1 MGLHQTAHYLKT
13 KGRAGDTELVHMT
26 KGEVKGLQALALAHG
41 GSLTINPD
49 TGLPEANFLKRAL
62 PTIAGVAVGA
72 MTMNPMLGSAV
83 AGGLTMATGGSLIQG
98 LMAGVGAYGGA
109 GMMSGLAE
117 AGATQMAAE
126 TASQAVQS
134 QAVSQGMGQAFQTAG
149 AEQLLAAPEGNLLLP
164 GGSAQNAVN
173 IGANIPETFAPITSG
188 APAMPTFS
196 SATQAAEAL
205 KSGAISAD
213 QYANFAQNYAQNVPA
228 ATGADTMTMANLQR
242 GFGMG
247 PQGFSPTNL
256 ATNVYDLVKKDP
268 TQAAMAAAPLLT
280 NMDTEE
286 RGAPGPSGGS
296 YASSISP
303 NFRAYV
309 PDQPNP
315 YYREQYPDYRRRA
328 AQGGIMNSFDD
339 ENGSDMA
346 RGGTASSGGYA
357 NGGQIN
363 LQGTVNL
370 DQNSMG
376 NSDNMMR
383 PQPHVV
389 PQGGYGMGPQGQQG
403 SPQLIKDIGPGGL
416 SNQISPGGPGG
427 IGAAQLAVMPRN
439 YEPLRAMASGGMVAF
454 ANTGAVRLSKGD
466 PGIYRDPDPSTRG
479 LSALEAEIAQRKKL
493 MGRFGIPMAEMP
505 KTGIKSLGGNFSDVA
520 AAGGTASLGGYSD
533 GGRMLKGPGDGMSDS
548 IPASI
553 ANKQPARLA
562 DGEFV
567 VPADVV
573 SHLGNGSTDAG
584 ARKLYSMMD
593 KIRKART
600 GKKRQAPAVK
610 ADRYVPA

>member
-164 GGSAQNAVN
+164 GGSAQNAIN

-286 RGAPGPSGGS
+286 RGAPGPTDSG

-303 NFRAYV
+303 DFRAYV
-309 PDQPNP
+309 PDRPNP

-339 ENGSDMA
+339 ESGSDMA
-346 RGGTASSGGYA
+346 RGGIASSGGYA

-363 LQGTVNL
+363 LQGTVSL

-376 NSDNMMR
+376 DSNMN
-383 PQPHVV
+383 PA
-389 PQGGYGMGPQGQQG
+389 
-403 SPQLIKDIGPGGL
+403 GGL

-427 IGAAQLAVMPRN
+427 IGAPQLAVLPRN